1 MFGPPDDVEGECNA
15 HLHIADDYGD
25 NHATMRCHL
34 PNGHK
39 GPHREI
45 YDQCSG
51 DEVIVTWNIN
61 ERDRDLGE
69 DESDDYIL
77 LREDFPH
84 FTDEEFEEF
93 ARYSEEEAREDLH
106 HFTDE
111 EFEEFVRYSDEEE
124 REGKERAEKIRKMTD
139 EEKKEFFC
147 FRRSS
152 VA

>member
-93 ARYSEEEAREDLH
+93 
-106 HFTDE
+106 
-111 EFEEFVRYSDEEE
+111 VRYSDEEE

>member
-93 ARYSEEEAREDLH
+93 
-106 HFTDE
+106 
-111 EFEEFVRYSDEEE
+111 VRYSDEEE

-139 EEKKEFFC
+139 EEKKEFFALED
-147 FRRSS
+147 RQWLEKKRKEKMG
-152 VA
+152 A